1 MTIKESRT
9 AIILETNVKTGTD
22 KFLRISQNAN
32 VKLTREE
39 MRKNVNQ
46 PKRDSIE
53 VEKRKKKPRGYPYI
67 LCYKMEV
74 TNLNCMS
81 LVSRCEQKLFRL
93 YLSYSKGRLS

>member
-1 MTIKESRT
+1 MTVKESRT
-9 AIILETNVKTGTD
+9 AIILETNVKTSTD

-53 VEKRKKKPRGYPYI
+53 VEKRKKNRV
-67 LCYKMEV
+67 V
-74 TNLNCMS
+74 TPTFY
-81 LVSRCEQKLFRL
+81 VIKW
-93 YLSYSKGRLS
+93 K